1 MSINAVQTATKSAAK
16 RGNDPRK
23 HHYVPVFY
31 QRTFVNENGLLWV
44 YDRRRET
51 YKELHPLV
59 ICFERDLYTVK
70 PENKPPNMEVE
81 TKILHLVDSL
91 GSWGIRDFRAGKPN
105 TEAEQQIAFFM
116 AFQWTRIPTFSRDIR
131 LTYAKTIEEMS
142 RIAFA
147 SVERA
152 KAMMER
158 YGSEKGEELNV
169 TPESL
174 VEFVQGKHYEIVATE
189 TAFLSMMT
197 EQAMSLMKILL
208 RLDWEV
214 VVAPKET
221 GFIICDCP
229 VVVVPPKGSDQVGFL
244 VPGSAKYFP
253 ISRHLCLRLGDPG
266 GKRGHRKISKEE
278 VRIINQNIA
287 ANSERFIM
295 APSHTQLENIVSR
308 SGCAKPETTP
318 RFTIETVMSDE
329 NESLQKLSAQPRRY
343 FYPKN
348 GSPSA
353 P

>member
-1 MSINAVQTATKSAAK
+1 MPKEEASEGSSRRTKE
-16 RGNDPRK
+16 NDPRK

-70 PENKPPNMEVE
+70 PENKPLNMDVE
-81 TKILHLVDSL
+81 TKILSLVDSF
-91 GSWGIRDFRAGKPN
+91 GSWGIRDFQAGKPN

-131 LTYAKTIEEMS
+131 STYAKTIEEMS

-147 SVERA
+147 NVERA

-158 YGSEKGEELNV
+158 YGSEKGEQLNV

-189 TAFLSMMT
+189 TAFLSTMT
-197 EQAMSLMKILL
+197 KQAMSLMNILL
-208 RLDWEV
+208 RLEWEV
-214 VVAPKET
+214 LVAPKET

-229 VVVVPPKGSDQVGFL
+229 VVVVPPKDSDQVGFL

-266 GKRGHRKISKEE
+266 SK
-278 VRIINQNIA
+278 
-287 ANSERFIM
+287 
-295 APSHTQLENIVSR
+295 
-308 SGCAKPETTP
+308 
-318 RFTIETVMSDE
+318 
-329 NESLQKLSAQPRRY
+329 
-343 FYPKN
+343 
-348 GSPSA
+348 
-353 P
+353 